1 MNSRHSCSIALG
13 WPLPHEGPYTC
24 RLLTAIAVEMDTEVC
39 SKLLPGE
46 GDNSRASPS
55 DSAFFPPIIILNG
68 TIFFLTAVHDGV
80 WSRLR
85 YYVNYQHWVV

>member
-39 SKLLPGE
+39 SKLLPRE

-55 DSAFFPPIIILNG
+55 DSAFFFPNNNLEWHY
-68 TIFFLTAVHDGV
+68 FFSDR
-80 WSRLR
+80 SS
-85 YYVNYQHWVV
+85 